1 MNSKGTR
8 LHQQARKNIQKRK
21 PALLRAIKKFNDYC
35 ETLRSFEL
43 PFPNFPIPS
52 PLPTDFSELQNDETL
67 MFDVW
72 VDSNTI
78 NTNNQ
83 AWLIDPKVR
92 EGIRFIHD
100 INRSTEEHRRLG

>member
-1 MNSKGTR
+1 
-8 LHQQARKNIQKRK
+8 
-21 PALLRAIKKFNDYC
+21 
-35 ETLRSFEL
+35 
-43 PFPNFPIPS
+43 
-52 PLPTDFSELQNDETL
+52 

-100 INRSTEEHRRLG
+100 IDRSTEEHRRLGREAENLLRFYSRELRVLEIALQSAKGMNSLLN